1 MNWNEIGTEIIL
13 SIIGLVVSGLGALIT
28 YLINKYIKN
37 EQLKTIINSL
47 NELVKTSV
55 ATIQQ
60 TYVDELKKGGMFDKE
75 AQKQALERC
84 LELIKSNMPND
95 ISNWLKSNY
104 SDIEAYLKSLIE
116 AQVSLLKK

>member
-1 MNWNEIGTEIIL
+1 MNWSEIGTEIIL

-37 EQLKTIINSL
+37 EQLKTILNSL
-47 NELVKTSV
+47 NELVKASV

-84 LELIKSNMPND
+84 LELIKANMPND